1 MFSSTFPPPFLLLL
15 ALVGASSL
23 FIGPAI
29 AQPPFPDAMNTLSN
43 DINRDLILPEPQN
56 RSFA

>member
-1 MFSSTFPPPFLLLL
+1 MFSSTFPSPFLLLL

-43 DINRDLILPEPQN
+43 DINRDLILPEP
-56 RSFA
+56 